1 MAARGG
7 PEEDPMQIYQVF
19 QNSFNKIAK
28 NEFSRGS
35 DPSYPAM
42 PETEP
47 AGTVYQPDSP
57 FFPFNTDRN
66 IARNPT
72 ETFDRNL
79 ARKPEKTEPGASWQ
93 YSEGG
98 PLPAYQDHPAYY
110 PDPTGSQPDWGY
122 PGYPG
127 FPPGAAMDGGVMYP
141 DQSTGGSYSPAPG
154 TPVASPPPF
163 RSSVPAPGPGPP
175 AQGHHLDDMHD
186 AINVLR
192 NHVDFTQ
199 VPGLSAL
206 VAPHSTNGVPHAY
219 SGASSEDY
227 QLPHHMDPGS
237 SGRKRKI
244 SDAAS
249 SSTACESPTPS
260 TTTST
265 RKAKKSRKSAESDD
279 FVDDENPLTPGGSA
293 QEGFGPN
300 LVVRRSA
307 NNARERIRIRDI
319 NEALKELGKIC
330 MSHLKSDKPQ
340 TKLGILNIAVD
351 VIMNLEQQV
360 RERNLNPKVACL
372 KRREEE
378 KSEDSL
384 GPPGSHCLPGY
395 SNAPAAPSPH
405 GAHAWYTG
413 GPSDVPSSQSGM

>member
-1 MAARGG
+1 
-7 PEEDPMQIYQVF
+7 MQIYQVF

-28 NEFSRGS
+28 NEFTRGS
-35 DPSYPAM
+35 DPSYPEI

-47 AGTVYQPDSP
+47 AGAVYQPDSP

-79 ARKPEKTEPGASWQ
+79 ARNIAKPEKPDAGAAGWQ

-98 PLPAYQDHPAYY
+98 SIPAYQDHPAYY
-110 PDPTGSQPDWGY
+110 PDPTGAQPDWGY

-127 FPPGAAMDGGVMYP
+127 FPPGAPMDGGVMYP
-141 DQSTGGSYSPAPG
+141 DQSTGSSYSPAAPG

-163 RSSVPAPGPGPP
+163 RTSVPAPA
-175 AQGHHLDDMHD
+175 AQGLPHHVDDMHD

-219 SGASSEDY
+219 SGSSEDY
-227 QLPHHMDPGS
+227 QLPHHLDPGS
-237 SGRKRKI
+237 SGRKRKM

-249 SSTACESPTPS
+249 SSTVCESPTPS

-265 RKAKKSRKSAESDD
+265 STRKAKKRKSAESDD
-279 FVDDENPLTPGGSA
+279 LLDDDENPTTPGGT
-293 QEGFGPN
+293 EKEVGFGPN

-384 GPPGSHCLPGY
+384 GPPGGHCLPGY
-395 SNAPAAPSPH
+395 SNAPPAPSPH

>member
-1 MAARGG
+1 MASRGG

-28 NEFSRGS
+28 NEFTRSS
-35 DPSYPAM
+35 DPYPVM
-42 PETEP
+42 SETET
-47 AGTVYQPDSP
+47 AGSSVYQPDSP

-66 IARNPT
+66 LPRNIA
-72 ETFDRNL
+72 
-79 ARKPEKTEPGASWQ
+79 KPEKTDVTAWQ
-93 YSEGG
+93 YSSEGG
-98 PLPAYQDHPAYY
+98 PIPGPYQDHPAYY
-110 PDPTGSQPDWGY
+110 PDPSGAQPDWGY
-122 PGYPG
+122 PGYPQPGG
-127 FPPGAAMDGGVMYP
+127 FPPGPAMDGGVMYP
-141 DQSTGGSYSPAPG
+141 DQSTGSSYSPAPG

-163 RSSVPAPGPGPP
+163 RTSVPAPVT
-175 AQGHHLDDMHD
+175 QGHHVDDMHD

-219 SGASSEDY
+219 TASSEDY
-227 QLPHHMDPGS
+227 QLPHHLDNGA

-244 SDAAS
+244 SDTAS

-260 TTTST
+260 TTTTTTS
-265 RKAKKSRKSAESDD
+265 RKAKKRKSAESDD
-279 FVDDENPLTPGGSA
+279 LLDDESPNTPGGS
-293 QEGFGPN
+293 QKE
-300 LVVRRSA
+300 VVRRSA

-378 KSEDSL
+378 KSDDSL
-384 GPPGSHCLPGY
+384 GAPGSHCLPGY
-395 SNAPAAPSPH
+395 SNAPSAPSPH

-413 GPSDVPSSQSGM
+413 APPDVPSSQSGM